1 MDVRKDFMNS
11 MRSPEK
17 HNFYENY
24 FVARQP
30 VFTASGKCWGYE
42 LLFRS
47 PANTFRA
54 DFSCDSFAS
63 SQVIVD
69 GLPMI
74 LSDISAGCKAM
85 INMSTDML
93 RDRISLALPKERCVI
108 EILENVEAVRIF
120 CGNWPLSERAATFWL
135 LMTMPG
141 SRISDSFSIW
151 WILSRWISGL

>member
-108 EILENVEAVRIF
+108 EILENVEAVPDILRE
-120 CGNWPLSERAATFWL
+120 LASLRAR
-135 LMTMPG
+135 G
-141 SRISDSFSIW
+141 YIRS
-151 WILSRWISGL
+151 